1 MRPPLCRH
9 RTSVRYS
16 GPPRISAG
24 TSHRPTAT
32 SATASA
38 SASPPAH
45 CRADGRSGPAQSG
58 IDSATGSTWIRIT
71 GPLA

>member
-9 RTSVRYS
+9 RTSVRFS
-16 GPPRISAG
+16 DPPRISAG

-38 SASPPAH
+38 GPPAH
-45 CRADGRSGPAQSG
+45 CRADGRSGPAHNG
-58 IDSATGSTWIRIT
+58 IDSATGSMWIRIT